1 MKTIVEMIND
11 ELDAAN
17 EVQEQIAMGFN
28 SIEEAMEANQLSH
41 DEYAQL
47 ENYWME
53 RVYINDRVIESIE
66 DRLCIAQTAEI
77 EA

>member
-1 MKTIVEMIND
+1 MIND